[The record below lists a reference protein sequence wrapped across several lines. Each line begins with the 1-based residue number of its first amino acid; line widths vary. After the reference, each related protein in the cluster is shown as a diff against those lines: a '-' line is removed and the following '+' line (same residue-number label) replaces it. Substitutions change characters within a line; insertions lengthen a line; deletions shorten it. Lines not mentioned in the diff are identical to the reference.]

1 MKNGPPAV
9 HRRRE
14 ERRELTSVPLGM
26 NCKES
31 AEPEEPG
38 DSAERAELG
47 KPGRIAGSAEAAGVN
62 GLIAVAEL
70 LELDG
75 GAEAEKDIG
84 RA

>member
-1 MKNGPPAV
+1 MVSPAAV
-9 HRRRE
+9 AA
-14 ERRELTSVPLGM
+14 
-26 NCKES
+26 KK
-31 AEPEEPG
+31 PEETG
-38 DSAERAELG
+38 ENR
-47 KPGRIAGSAEAAGVN
+47 KNAGSAEAAGVN

>member
-1 MKNGPPAV
+1 MVSPAAVVAAMKNGPPAV

-14 ERRELTSVPLGM
+14 ETGM
-26 NCKES
+26 NRN
-31 AEPEEPG
+31 EPE
-38 DSAERAELG
+38 RT
-47 KPGRIAGSAEAAGVN
+47 GRIAGSAEAAGVN

-75 GAEAEKDIG
+75 RAEAEKDIG